1 MAVNYKNGKVLS
13 EIVTLASKYN
23 LQYYIN
29 SAGVVLTKWNDVWTP
44 WHIVMQDDK
53 RLMLENV

>member
-1 MAVNYKNGKVLS
+1 MISLLRFKMAVNYKNGKVLS

-29 SAGVVLTKWNDVWTP
+29 SAGVVLTKWND
-44 WHIVMQDDK
+44 K